1 MTTVI
6 KFGRGPDRGPRD
18 TRSDKG
24 KRRSPV
30 RSVKKAVAKKRKQI
44 GERRKE
50 RKELASKKS
59 ELEKQRIENEIG
71 KIGDE
76 KLNRTVN
83 RAVLGSKVLG
93 GVAAVG
99 ALSTR
104 SGRKAVGKIANKAG
118 QVVGR
123 GTAKGIEE
131 GSKIA
136 GQAAVGVGK
145 GFVEGSVAAG
155 RNARQAANVAVQEKV
170 EDAKQ
175 ATKKVVK
182 AGQETVQKVGEEVQ
196 KAKTN
201 PGKKI
206 KDDIAATQDAVKK
219 VVKRDNTPKS
229 PSSPTPSTPS
239 PQATRSKSIKER
251 LKSRAAKD
259 RERRK
264 KMLGFS
270 EAESEQT
277 IEFAKKK
284 TKKKSKKKTVKV
296 KSYRRKDGTV
306 VRASNRQV
314 ETSFE
319 QPEEAT
325 TRRIGKALHNLGV
338 GVTPLASAAATAAG
352 AYGTYRGAQDRYR
365 ITNRELSA
373 IGESRKF
380 LALGG
385 NVGRLSSLGLD
396 RRKMRDRER
405 RTDIYAQ
412 NADYAW
418 AKLRGEQEKFDYR
431 VGRDKN
437 K

>member
-6 KFGRGPDRGPRD
+6 KFGRGPDIGPRD
-18 TRSDKG
+18 PRDDKG

-44 GERRKE
+44 GERRKA

-59 ELEKQRIENEIG
+59 ELERRKVDSELNKLKGEELDK
-71 KIGDE
+71 KIGQVA
-76 KLNRTVN
+76 TG
-83 RAVLGSKVLG
+83 AKVLG
-93 GVAAVG
+93 GVGTLA
-99 ALSTR
+99 ALSTKR
-104 SGRKAVGKIANKAG
+104 GRKAVGKVAKKAG
-118 QVVGR
+118 EVVGK

-131 GSKIA
+131 TGKVA
-136 GQAAVGVGK
+136 GQAAVGAGK
-145 GFVEGSVAAG
+145 GFAEGSIQAG
-155 RNARQAANVAVQEKV
+155 RAARQSVNKAVGEVADKVKESSVVQ
-170 EDAKQ
+170 
-175 ATKKVVK
+175 TPVK
-182 AGQETVQKVGEEVQ
+182 AGRTVRREVQ

-201 PGKKI
+201 PVQKV
-206 KDDIAATQDAVKK
+206 KDDINTVKK
-219 VVKRDNTPKS
+219 VVKRDNTPK
-229 PSSPTPSTPS
+229 PSSSSEPSTTS
-239 PQATRSKSIKER
+239 PQAARSKSIKER
-251 LKSRAAKD
+251 LKDRAARD
-259 RERRK
+259 RKLVQETWAK
-264 KMLGFS
+264 WGFN

-284 TKKKSKKKTVKV
+284 TKKKRKKKTVKV

-338 GVTPLASAAATAAG
+338 GVTPLASAAATVAG
-352 AYGTYRGAQDRYR
+352 AYGTYRNAQDRHR

-418 AKLRGEQEKFDYR
+418 AKLRGEQEKFDYKI
-431 VGRDKN
+431 GRDKS